1 MCPPTRWVLATL
13 LLLAAAAPPARGQI
27 LRYDGR
33 PGETHAYARTQT
45 DHVTQTVNGADQT
58 LDLESYWRFSTTVQE
73 TGADSVALSV
83 VHDSIAISGVSVD
96 TVPDFSALYGRPVVL
111 VMGHRG
117 DVRTVRPPTGV
128 AGIERLDLET
138 TYRTFFPTLPRD
150 SVGPGTTWADTLVLE
165 TSQNG
170 LDIHVQRINRY
181 RVAADAPRDGRIEV
195 DYSTTLSLEGEGRQ
209 QGADVSLTGR
219 GNGQGSFSF
228 DPRSGGYLGS
238 RETSDVRMDA
248 FVSAGGQN
256 LLIPIVHRRTE
267 TIELLE

>member
-1 MCPPTRWVLATL
+1 MRSSTRSVCTAL
-13 LLLAAAAPPARGQI
+13 LLLAAAAAPAPGQL
-27 LRYDGR
+27 LRYDDR
-33 PGETHAYARTQT
+33 PGETRAYARTQT

-73 TGADSVALSV
+73 TGADSVTLSV
-83 VHDSIAISGVSVD
+83 VHDSIAISGASVD
-96 TVPDFSALYGRPVVL
+96 SFSDFSALYGRPVTL

-117 DVRTVRPPTGV
+117 DVRTVRPPTDV

-150 SVGPGTTWADTLVLE
+150 SVRPGTTWADTLVLD

-170 LDIHVQRINRY
+170 LDIRVRRINRY
-181 RVAADAPRDGRIEV
+181 RLAVEAPSEGRLEV
-195 DYSTTLSLEGEGRQ
+195 DYSTTLTLEGEGRQ
-209 QGADVSLTGR
+209 QGADVSLTGT
-219 GNGQGSFSF
+219 GNGQGSFRF
-228 DPRSGGYLGS
+228 DPRSGKYLGS
-238 RETSDVRMDA
+238 QETSDVRMDA

>member
-1 MCPPTRWVLATL
+1 MRLRPQPILATL
-13 LLLAAAAPPARGQI
+13 LLLAAASQARGQL

-33 PGETHAYARTQT
+33 PGETQAYARTQT

-73 TGADSVALSV
+73 TGPDSVTLSV
-83 VHDSIAISGVSVD
+83 VHDSIAITGVSVD
-96 TVPDFSALYGRPVVL
+96 TVPDFSALYGRPVTL

-117 DVRTVRPPTGV
+117 HVRTVRAPTDV

-138 TYRTFFPTLPRD
+138 TYRTFFPTLP
-150 SVGPGTTWADTLVLE
+150 SEPVAPGTTWADTLVLD

-170 LDIHVQRINRY
+170 LDIHVRRINRY
-181 RVAADAPRDGRIEV
+181 KVAADTLRDGPIVV

-209 QGADVSLTGR
+209 QGADVSLTGQ
-219 GNGQGSFSF
+219 GNGEGSFRF
-228 DPRSGGYLGS
+228 DPRSGEYLGS

-248 FVSAGGQN
+248 FVSASGQN

-267 TIELLE
+267 TIERLE

>member
-1 MCPPTRWVLATL
+1 MRPPTRSALAAL
-13 LLLAAAAPPARGQI
+13 LLLAAAAPPARGQL

-33 PGETHAYARTQT
+33 PGETRAYARTQT
-45 DHVTQTVNGADQT
+45 DHVTQTVNGTDQT

-73 TGADSVALSV
+73 SGVDSVILAV
-83 VHDSIAISGVSVD
+83 VHDSIAISGVTVD
-96 TVPDFSALYGRPVVL
+96 SVPDFSALYGRLVTL

-117 DVRTVRPPTGV
+117 DVRSVRPPTDV

-150 SVGPGTTWADTLVLE
+150 SVGPGTTWADTLVLN

-170 LDIHVQRINRY
+170 LDIRVRRINRY
-181 RVAADAPRDGRIEV
+181 RVAADAPRDGRLEV

-209 QGADVSLTGR
+209 QGADVSLTGT
-219 GNGQGSFSF
+219 GNGQGSFRF
-228 DPRSGGYLGS
+228 NPGSGEYLGS
-238 RETSDVRMDA
+238 QETSDVRMDA
-248 FVSAGGQN
+248 FVSANGQN